1 MMKAPAYFM
10 TSMKMVATQVA
21 ARVNPRGA
29 AKRLMAHTPVAA
41 AMAKA
46 EHLKVVMTEQRRA
59 LRNAASEQ
67 RPGHDWED
75 RYLA

>member
-1 MMKAPAYFM
+1 M

-21 ARVNPRGA
+21 ARVNPNGA
-29 AKRLMAHTPVAA
+29 AKRLMAHAPVAA
-41 AMAKA
+41 SMAKA
-46 EHLKVVMTEQRRA
+46 EHVKVVMTEQRLLIRET
-59 LRNAASEQ
+59 SEQ

>member
-1 MMKAPAYFM
+1 M

-21 ARVNPRGA
+21 ARVNPSGA

-41 AMAKA
+41 WKAKA
-46 EHLKVVMTEQRRA
+46 EHMKVVMTEQRAEKRI
-59 LRNAASEQ
+59 RHASEQ

>member
-1 MMKAPAYFM
+1 M

-29 AKRLMAHTPVAA
+29 AKRLMAHTPVTAWL
-41 AMAKA
+41 AKA
-46 EHLKVVMTEQRRA
+46 GHMKVVMTEQRLERI
-59 LRNAASEQ
+59 RREASEE